1 MEGRRNWGWLVVVAA
16 LLALVAAGCGDS
28 SAGSSGAEGQAEVT
42 GPLTKAQFKREANGI
57 CQAGFEEKDQVV
69 STVVKS
75 IPPEEL
81 AEPAPEKLEKVV
93 SLMLVPVKKTTSELS
108 ELQPPA
114 KEQAALDEIVS
125 KLEAGIEKSEAQPGV
140 FLSGTPLAP
149 AGDVARG
156 IGLAKC
162 NF

>member
-1 MEGRRNWGWLVVVAA
+1 MERRRNRGWVFVIAA
-16 LLALVAAGCGDS
+16 VLAVVAAGCGDS
-28 SAGSSGAEGQAEVT
+28 SAGSSGTEAQAEAT

-57 CQAGFEEKDQVV
+57 CQAGMAEKDHVV
-69 STVVKS
+69 AIVVKS

-81 AEPAPEKLEKVV
+81 AEPAPERLEKAV
-93 SLMLVPVKKTTSELS
+93 SLMLVPVRKTTTELS

-114 KEQAALDEIVS
+114 KDQAALDEIVS
-125 KLEAGIEKSEAQPGV
+125 KLDAGIEKSEAQPRL

-149 AGDVARG
+149 AGEVARG